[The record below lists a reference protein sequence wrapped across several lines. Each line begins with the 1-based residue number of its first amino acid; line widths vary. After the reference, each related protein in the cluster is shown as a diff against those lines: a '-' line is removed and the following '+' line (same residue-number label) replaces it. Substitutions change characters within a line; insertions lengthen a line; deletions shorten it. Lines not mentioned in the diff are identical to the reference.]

1 MNKNSLVLFFTIPA
15 ILLVLAPIFSF
26 PYGFYTLLRLVI
38 SVTSAFIIFYS
49 FKGSKGINEI
59 SIIFSFI
66 LILYNPIFPVY
77 LTREIWMPINFVTSG
92 IYFYGL
98 YKIKKQL

>member
-1 MNKNSLVLFFTIPA
+1 MNKNSFVLFFTIPV

-92 IYFYGL
+92 IYLYGL

>member
-15 ILLVLAPIFSF
+15 ILLVLAPIFLF

-49 FKGSKGINEI
+49 FKVSKGINEI

-92 IYFYGL
+92 IYLYGL

>member
-1 MNKNSLVLFFTIPA
+1 MNKNSIYLFFWIPA
-15 ILLVLAPIFSF
+15 LLLILAPIFPF
-26 PYGFYTLLRLVI
+26 PYGFYTLLRLVVSI
-38 SVTSAFIIFYS
+38 TSAFIIFYI
-49 FKGSKGINEI
+49 FKESKGINEI

-77 LTREIWMPINFVTSG
+77 LTREIWMPINLVTSG
-92 IYFYGL
+92 IYLYGL